1 MTDDAWVAALRHGLA
16 AGEFWPAFQPQLNL
30 ASGHV
35 CGFEVLARWDS
46 PQHGRVPPVT
56 FIPLAERCGV
66 LHTLLLTLMADACR
80 QAASWPGHFSLAFNL
95 APAQFLL
102 PSLVDDLIGTVRN
115 SGFPLQRVVIEITE
129 NALFHD
135 NAAVQQ
141 VLDDLKQH
149 GMALSLDDF
158 GTGYSS
164 LTRLHSLP
172 FDEIKIDASFVAALQ
187 GDAQSLRIVTAV
199 LGLGQSLGLTV
210 VAEGVETAGQAALL
224 HKLGCD
230 VGQGF
235 LWSPAV
241 PAAQAWQLL
250 QQWGEEA
257 AQMSMDLSPFQ
268 RLHQLEAL
276 YQDSPVGLCFID
288 CQMRVVSA
296 NPRLAS
302 YLGVG
307 LDFMLRKPANQLFG
321 HEMTPD
327 LMAVLLRVM
336 AGEACEAAEYRHQP
350 SGTIFLIAHQLIAD
364 AQQLPLGVSLVVIDI
379 TSRVEAETQLR
390 QSETHFRTV
399 LELGPNVTWRAG
411 PDGLVD
417 YMGEY
422 VDCPSDASHHERHA
436 CWLARMHPEDRLRV
450 RETWLAHLP
459 SKQPFRIEFRI
470 LWPDGSWRWML
481 SRAFPALDASGQVQA
496 WYGIISDVTTE
507 HELKL
512 RVAALEQQLRAL
524 QPSPSR

>member
-1 MTDDAWVAALRHGLA
+1 MRHGLA

-95 APAQFLL
+95 APPQFLL
-102 PSLVDDLIGTVRN
+102 PSLVDDLIDTVRN

-129 NALFHD
+129 NELFHD

-210 VAEGVETAGQAALL
+210 VAEGVETPHHVGFLRA
-224 HKLGCD
+224 HGCD
-230 VGQGF
+230 EGQGYYF
-235 LWSPAV
+235 GRPV
-241 PAAQAWQLL
+241 PLSEFQKLL
-250 QQWGEEA
+250 
-257 AQMSMDLSPFQ
+257 
-268 RLHQLEAL
+268 
-276 YQDSPVGLCFID
+276 V
-288 CQMRVVSA
+288 
-296 NPRLAS
+296 
-302 YLGVG
+302 
-307 LDFMLRKPANQLFG
+307 
-321 HEMTPD
+321 
-327 LMAVLLRVM
+327 
-336 AGEACEAAEYRHQP
+336 
-350 SGTIFLIAHQLIAD
+350 
-364 AQQLPLGVSLVVIDI
+364 
-379 TSRVEAETQLR
+379 
-390 QSETHFRTV
+390 
-399 LELGPNVTWRAG
+399 
-411 PDGLVD
+411 
-417 YMGEY
+417 
-422 VDCPSDASHHERHA
+422 
-436 CWLARMHPEDRLRV
+436 EDRRRTGNV
-450 RETWLAHLP
+450 E
-459 SKQPFRIEFRI
+459 
-470 LWPDGSWRWML
+470 
-481 SRAFPALDASGQVQA
+481 
-496 WYGIISDVTTE
+496 
-507 HELKL
+507 
-512 RVAALEQQLRAL
+512 
-524 QPSPSR
+524 

>member
-1 MTDDAWVAALRHGLA
+1 MTDEAWIMALREGLA

-35 CGFEVLARWDS
+35 SGFEVLARWSS
-46 PQHGRVPPVT
+46 PRLGTVT
-56 FIPLAERCGV
+56 PARFIPLAERSGL
-66 LHTLLLTLMADACR
+66 LHPLLLTLLEAACR
-80 QAASWPGHFSLAFNL
+80 EAAAWPGQFSLAFNL
-95 APAQFLL
+95 APCQFLL
-102 PSLVDDLIGTVRN
+102 PTLVTDLLDTVRA
-115 SGFPLQRVVIEITE
+115 SGFPLSRVVIEITE
-129 NALFHD
+129 DELFHD

-210 VAEGVETAGQAALL
+210 VAEGVETAEQAAVL

-230 VGQGF
+230 AGQGF
-235 LWSPAV
+235 WWSPAV
-241 PAAQAWQLL
+241 PAAQALHLL
-250 QQWGEEA
+250 QQWGGEA
-257 AQMSMDLSPFQ
+257 GQPSMDLSPFQ

-288 CQMRVVSA
+288 CQLRIVSA
-296 NPRLAS
+296 NPRLSS

-307 LDFMLRKPANQLFG
+307 LDYMLRKPASLVFG
-321 HEMTPD
+321 HEMCPD
-327 LMAVLLRVM
+327 LMAVLLGVM
-336 AGEACEAAEYRHQP
+336 AGEVHAAAEYCHQP
-350 SGTIFLIAHQLIAD
+350 SGTTFLIAHQLIAD
-364 AQQLPLGVSLVVIDI
+364 AQHLPLGISLVVVDI
-379 TSRVEAETQLR
+379 TSRVEAENRLR

-411 PDGLVD
+411 PGGVVD

-422 VDCPSDASHHERHA
+422 VDCPPNASHQERHA
-436 CWLARMHPEDRLRV
+436 CWLARMHPDDRPRV
-450 RETWLAHLP
+450 RDTWLAHLP

-470 LWPDGSWRWML
+470 LWPDGSWRWMR
-481 SRAFPALDASGQVQA
+481 SRAFPARDDTGDVSA

-507 HELKL
+507 HELAL
-512 RVAALEQQLRAL
+512 RVAALEQQLKL
-524 QPSPSR
+524 QQEVPLR